1 MTNLSARRIN
11 ASDERELKDI
21 ARKAIASSNDQ
32 EEVPVTF
39 VMSLQ
44 PRGIITISSFIGIIT
59 LPPSKS
65 YMTFVKA
72 QSINSTLMND
82 VVDHGQDPLWE
93 WLHDVSFTFIGEYW
107 AGRKTLPT
115 SLTCQIGSAVQMMF
129 LHDYPEVIA
138 RINEVSHLTLAQ
150 RITDFN

>member
-72 QSINSTLMND
+72 QSIN
-82 VVDHGQDPLWE
+82 
-93 WLHDVSFTFIGEYW
+93 
-107 AGRKTLPT
+107 
-115 SLTCQIGSAVQMMF
+115 
-129 LHDYPEVIA
+129 
-138 RINEVSHLTLAQ
+138 
-150 RITDFN
+150 